1 MMNQKIEEGKKGKH
15 QELFEEEKDANYVY
29 QIDESFESF

>member
-1 MMNQKIEEGKKGKH
+1 MNDDMMNQKIEEGKKGKH

-29 QIDESFESF
+29 